1 MGVRQASAVRFGLH
15 ARGSAQGGGD
25 DRRWQTMKISE
36 QIRAR
41 IEDSISAGRLL
52 PGDPI
57 DESALAGEFDV
68 SRTPIREAL
77 LQLQAQGWLSS
88 QPRGGMIVAK
98 MTLQQLLSLWE
109 LLSELE
115 GVAARLACERMSD
128 AQVQAL
134 RRLHESSLSVVQ
146 ADDLAGW
153 QHANGAFHELIYQ
166 GARNPY
172 LRQEVL
178 RIRFR
183 TGVYR
188 RHAFAALGHLQT
200 SFDQHQRVVEA
211 FMQRRADAAAAQMT
225 DHMRPGRDARSLNDF
240 VVNLPAALLA
250 AA

>member
-1 MGVRQASAVRFGLH
+1 MH
-15 ARGSAQGGGD
+15 A
-25 DRRWQTMKISE
+25 MKVSE
-36 QIRAR
+36 QIRIR

-57 DESALAGEFDV
+57 DESALAAEFEV
-68 SRTPIREAL
+68 SRTPVREAL
-77 LQLQAQGWLSS
+77 LQLQAQGWLTSL
-88 QPRGGMIVAK
+88 PRGGMFVAK

-109 LLSELE
+109 LLAELE
-115 GVAARLACERMSD
+115 GVAARLACDRMTD
-128 AQVQAL
+128 AQVQEL
-134 RRLHESSLSVVQ
+134 RAQHDASLAIVE
-146 ADDLAGW
+146 AEDLAGW
-153 QHANGAFHELIYQ
+153 QQANSAFHELIYA

-188 RHAFAALGHLQT
+188 RHAFAALGRLHA

-211 FMQRRADAAAAQMT
+211 FSARRAEAAAAQMV

-240 VVNLPAALLA
+240 VVNLPSELLA
-250 AA
+250 TV